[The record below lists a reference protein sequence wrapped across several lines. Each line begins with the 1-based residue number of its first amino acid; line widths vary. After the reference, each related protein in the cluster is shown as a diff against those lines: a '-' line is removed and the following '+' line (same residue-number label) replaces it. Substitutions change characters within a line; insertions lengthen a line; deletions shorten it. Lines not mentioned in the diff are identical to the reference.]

1 MGIEKLKYENM
12 KVNTQPKRRI
22 SEQKNKRINDEI
34 YERNRI
40 RKINRQNKNF
50 MKRTVFFVSMIF
62 ILAVV
67 TLVRFNSIYSTQ
79 GQISTLKS
87 EIKTVTESNEALN
100 IQISEG
106 VSLEKLEKIASERLD
121 MIYPNRNDAINIIR

>member
-1 MGIEKLKYENM
+1 MGIEKLNYENM
-12 KVNTQPKRRI
+12 QVNMQPRKKI

-62 ILAVV
+62 VLAVL

-79 GQISTLKS
+79 GQISNLKN
-87 EIKTVTESNEALN
+87 EIKTVAESNEALN

-121 MIYPNRNDAINIIR
+121 MIYPNRNDAINIVQ